1 MLYAFN
7 IHSRFPQDYPKH
19 PPLITVLHTLGLNG
33 EEIKKIEQI
42 IEEFSNEEMVLF
54 LFYDFSFF
62 FFFFFSFLFINI
74 HFFLMFVRYI
84 FLVISYVFKK
94 KNFDV

>member
-19 PPLITVLHTLGLNG
+19 PPLITVLHTLGLN
-33 EEIKKIEQI
+33 EEETKKIEQI
-42 IEEFSNEEMVLF
+42 IEKFSNEEMVLF

-62 FFFFFSFLFINI
+62 FFFFLFSDMSKAFD
-74 HFFLMFVRYI
+74 FFSRG
-84 FLVISYVFKK
+84 S
-94 KNFDV
+94 NPRSS